1 MAKSLYIRKDDELSG
16 RSGFDAKFIGI
27 TPGTMRLAS
36 AYAELTRKISLK
48 TDFEWRE
55 VQNLQKV
62 FCLADIWKD
71 FPAEGLKFIS
81 AETKGGDEDQR
92 VDVLYLRD
100 DGGLYPCELKLGGSS
115 LDTHGQLIRYIAD
128 LSYQQV
134 DRQWIVDQRIAYL
147 KRKGVQDRR
156 EHESEAREL
165 TEYLDEMKIDN
176 RHVRLIRNAGIIVD
190 EQFKPQM
197 LKAVRYLN
205 EFCGFSIRLLRM
217 DAFVAE
223 NWECGLSKYLARI
236 DLVEVQ

>member
-1 MAKSLYIRKDDELSG
+1 MAKSLFIRKDDELSG
-16 RSGFDAKFIGI
+16 SSGFNAKFIGI
-27 TPGTMRLAS
+27 KPSGKGSANEFAS
-36 AYAELTRKISLK
+36 LSRKISLK
-48 TDFEWRE
+48 ADFGWRE

-100 DGGLYPCELKLGGSS
+100 DGGLYPCELKLGGESF
-115 LDTHGQLIRYIAD
+115 DTHGQLIRYIAD

-134 DRQWIVDQRIAYL
+134 DRQWIIDQRIAYL
-147 KRKGVQDRR
+147 KRVGVVDEC
-156 EHESEAREL
+156 EHRIEEL
-165 TEYLDEMKIDN
+165 SLRTYFEDLKIED

-190 EQFKPQM
+190 ESFKPQM

-205 EFCGFSIRLLRM
+205 EFCGFSIRLLRL
-217 DAFVAE
+217 DTFVSE
-223 NWECGLSKYLARI
+223 SWEPEQIMYLARI
-236 DLVEVQ
+236 DLVEIQ